1 MTWAVGASPSHVGG
15 RDQERG
21 RRHGATLRP
30 VPLALDTIECR
41 ASRQLTTTGER
52 EEDRRMPTYEYAC
65 RNCGE
70 HLEVVQAF
78 TDDALTTCPN
88 CGGPL
93 RKVFGRVGIS
103 FKGDGFYKT
112 DSRKTSSASSRSD
125 QAEKSEK
132 SDRAE
137 GRRHQRRRVTASPP
151 SRPSRRAAAKSR
163 RKPVEALD
171 SRGEC
176 LRPSAELGVF
186 GGSGFY
192 SFLDDVEEVVL
203 DTPYGPP
210 SSPVAIGE
218 VAGAGSPSSPATAGT
233 TSSPPTG

>member
-1 MTWAVGASPSHVGG
+1 MAPPYDRYRWHSTRSSAGLVGT
-15 RDQERG
+15 E
-21 RRHGATLRP
+21 
-30 VPLALDTIECR
+30 
-41 ASRQLTTTGER
+41 TTGER

-65 RNCGE
+65 RKCGE

-132 SDRAE
+132 SDSAPK
-137 GRRHQRRRVTASPP
+137 V
-151 SRPSRRAAAKSR
+151 AATN
-163 RKPVEALD
+163 
-171 SRGEC
+171 
-176 LRPSAELGVF
+176 
-186 GGSGFY
+186 GSGD
-192 SFLDDVEEVVL
+192 SKPAKPAESTSGATSDSKPSKPS
-203 DTPYGPP
+203 TPAA
-210 SSPVAIGE
+210 SA
-218 VAGAGSPSSPATAGT
+218 
-233 TSSPPTG
+233 